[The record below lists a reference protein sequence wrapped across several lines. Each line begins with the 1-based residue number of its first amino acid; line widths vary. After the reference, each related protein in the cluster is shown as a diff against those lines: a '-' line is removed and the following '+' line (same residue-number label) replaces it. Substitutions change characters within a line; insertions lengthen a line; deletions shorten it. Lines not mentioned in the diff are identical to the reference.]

1 MWHESN
7 YYSRTLSQIAYNY
20 GGKFQ
25 SFSGVDLELN
35 NWASLITGL
44 IIVATIVCSQMI
56 PGLAHLIDC
65 TTTGL
70 ISKITSYLGQKPKYI
85 IQWEAPFN
93 QLLYKGPYVIL
104 QGGSPIEKENNVS
117 FIQGIIW
124 SLGFSLKGDI

>member
-1 MWHESN
+1 MWYKGLCSKEINVAWDELLFEHTIMEVSSN
-7 YYSRTLSQIAYNY
+7 L
-20 GGKFQ
+20 
-25 SFSGVDLELN
+25 SGVDLELN

-85 IQWEAPFN
+85 I
-93 QLLYKGPYVIL
+93 
-104 QGGSPIEKENNVS
+104 
-117 FIQGIIW
+117 
-124 SLGFSLKGDI
+124 